1 MFLRIVVITLDF
13 GSRKGSSILP
23 GTTFYYLLVQ
33 VQILMG
39 QLISNYKMS
48 NNRRDNSP
56 LTDEE
61 LEPLELRMAELQNL
75 FMNDEITLNELVA
88 RTTKYYW
95 EFPWLI
101 IEMELPA
108 KNCTCCWRDSL
119 GNSGYWIANAK
130 MNKEQRE
137 EYEKRGIKV
146 YDD

>member
-1 MFLRIVVITLDF
+1 M
-13 GSRKGSSILP
+13 SS
-23 GTTFYYLLVQ
+23 
-33 VQILMG
+33 
-39 QLISNYKMS
+39 K
-48 NNRRDNSP
+48 RRDNSP

-75 FMNDEITLNELVA
+75 FMNDEITLGELAA

-95 EFPWLI
+95 EFPWII
-101 IEMELPA
+101 IEKELPV

-130 MNKEQRE
+130 MSKEQRKK
-137 EYEKRGIKV
+137 YEKQRIKV